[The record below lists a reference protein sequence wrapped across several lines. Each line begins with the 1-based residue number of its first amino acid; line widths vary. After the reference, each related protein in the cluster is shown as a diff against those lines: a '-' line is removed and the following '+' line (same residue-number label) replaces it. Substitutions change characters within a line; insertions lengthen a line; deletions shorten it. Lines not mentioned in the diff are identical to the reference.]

1 MNLLTPSVTTSAG
14 TALLLLLLASANIE
28 PAAASIS
35 SSEYT
40 VARLLLLA
48 CRGEIYIRGNH
59 ERSAWNLSMVLLLLP
74 AVIGSARM
82 KMLIDPWSLIHL
94 ASGATVVSVSLPASV
109 AGAGVV
115 VVVVVVVVIWTWLKH
130 PWTLLCQC
138 NYMISVLSTEKKI
151 VTGNSNFH
159 LGQEE

>member
-1 MNLLTPSVTTSAG
+1 
-14 TALLLLLLASANIE
+14 
-28 PAAASIS
+28 
-35 SSEYT
+35 
-40 VARLLLLA
+40 
-48 CRGEIYIRGNH
+48 
-59 ERSAWNLSMVLLLLP
+59 MVLLLLP

-159 LGQEE
+159 LGQEELEIELVKIWLGWKHSLEGCQWRNTWLPGDYWKRMIEIWSWMKRVFESWMIIKIKSKQVLNPEIF